1 VQVLLWLVRVWEVGF
16 VVLLGFVPIQ
26 ALPFEVFGC
35 LRGHVYQGQLKV
47 AGYA

>member
-1 VQVLLWLVRVWEVGF
+1 VQVLLWLVRVWDVGF
-16 VVLLGFVPIQ
+16 VVLLGFVLIQ
-26 ALPFEVFGC
+26 ALLFEVFGC